1 MTEQTRNEIVR
12 RWQTGL
18 SRRTIA
24 QQLGLSR
31 RTVARAIAQIVQQR
45 SPRAEHPGAE
55 HRNLPRPTR
64 RRPSSLDAHEPFLKE
79 LLERYPNITAQ
90 RVHEELRA
98 RGFAGKY
105 TIVRDRVRRLRPR
118 PKRQLVQRFETGPGA
133 QAQMDYATY
142 DIDFTETGKRRVHLF
157 SYVLGYSRRQYVR
170 FVESQD
176 METTLREHVRAFEH
190 LGGAAAVCLY
200 DNMKVVVTQHDEGG
214 PVYNTRFLAFA
225 THYGFRP
232 WACRPRRAQTKGKV
246 ERPFQFVE
254 SSLLNGRS
262 FRSLEHLNKVAA
274 WWLEHVADV
283 RVHRETKCRP
293 LDRHAEERVHLVPL
307 PERPYDTA
315 EVVYRTVNAEGC
327 VAYRQNFYS
336 VPWQHISRA
345 LPVRITEQE
354 LIVYGEDLQEVARHV
369 LLPRSRIGDKSQQ
382 REHRPSEE
390 GPARLAMLQQRFAQ
404 MGPVA
409 SRFLEGLLRE
419 QRYGKDQAC
428 KLLALLAGYRR
439 PDALAALERATRF
452 GAFSWRAV
460 ERILAVQAR
469 PKSGLED
476 LAEQARTHLG
486 PVLEGPPVSPRPAAE
501 YQQTFFEEPPD
512 DGRDIPPA
520 PPEEECPFDA
530 P

>member
-12 RWQTGL
+12 CWQAGQ
-18 SRRTIA
+18 SMRKIA
-24 QQLGLSR
+24 EQLNLSR
-31 RTVARAIAQIVQQR
+31 RTVAGVIAQIVQQR
-45 SPRAEHPGAE
+45 GPGAE
-55 HRNLPRPTR
+55 HRNLPQPTR

-98 RGFAGKY
+98 RGFTGKY
-105 TIVRDRVRRLRPR
+105 TIVRDLVRRLRPR
-118 PKRQLVQRFETGPGA
+118 PARPLVQRFETGPGA

-142 DIDFTETGKRRVHLF
+142 HIEFTETGRRRVHLF

-170 FVESQD
+170 FVESKE

-200 DNMKVVVTQHDEGG
+200 DNMKVVVTQHDDGG
-214 PVYNTRFLAFA
+214 PIYNTRFLAFA

-232 WACRPRRAQTKGKV
+232 WACRPRRPQTKGKV

-262 FRSLEHLNKVAA
+262 FRSLEHLNEVAA

-283 RVHRETKCRP
+283 HVHRETKCRP
-293 LDRHAEERVHLVPL
+293 IDRHAEELPHLVPL

-315 EVVYRTVNAEGC
+315 EVVYRTVNTEGY

-336 VPWQHISRA
+336 VPWRHIGRA

-354 LIVYGEDLQEVARHV
+354 LIVYGEDLQEVARHA
-369 LLPRSRIGDKSQQ
+369 LLPRSRTGDQSQQ
-382 REHRPSEE
+382 PEHRPAED
-390 GPARLAMLQQRFAQ
+390 GPARLAMLRERFAQ
-404 MGPVA
+404 IGPVG
-409 SRFLEGLLRE
+409 SRFLEGLLSS

-428 KLLALLAGYRR
+428 KLLVLLAGYRR
-439 PDALAALERATRF
+439 ADVLAALERATRF
-452 GAFSWRAV
+452 GAFTCRAV

-469 PKSGLED
+469 PRSGLED
-476 LAEQARTHLG
+476 LAEPDPSHLG
-486 PVLEGPPVSPRPAAE
+486 PVLEGPSILPRPAAE

-512 DGRDIPPA
+512 DGRDLPPT
-520 PPEEECPFDA
+520 PPEEDCPFDA